1 MVKLLIALLVLAAF
15 AVGAALV
22 VGGRVPFLDN
32 HPVAAVVSAPATAPA
47 PSAALVKPPA
57 PVALVKPPAPP
68 AGFVVHDVP
77 PPAPVPPPDA
87 PGGLEAAIQ
96 RLRGAKP
103 DAPSNLPVPNLSAL
117 DLGLPAPAPPD
128 PPPLPLPPLLP
139 PPDRLL
145 TGPDPAPSILAGP
158 PPIPPP
164 AWTIVTSQGAR
175 WRPGRDASGPM
186 LVIDMGGGRVATVR
200 VDPAFT
206 ALAPDAASARVDF
219 LKQTILESF
228 PSRASQFRFARDG
241 SVAMLR

>member
-22 VGGRVPFLDN
+22 IGGRVPFLDN
-32 HPVAAVVSAPATAPA
+32 HPVAAVVSPVPAPAPA
-47 PSAALVKPPA
+47 PSAALLKPPA
-57 PVALVKPPAPP
+57 PA
-68 AGFVVHDVP
+68 AGFVVHNVP
-77 PPAPVPPPDA
+77 PPAPTLAPVPPPDA

-96 RLRGAKP
+96 RLRAAKP
-103 DAPSNLPVPNLSAL
+103 DAPTNLPVPNLSAL

-128 PPPLPLPPLLP
+128 PPPLPLPPSLP

-158 PPIPPP
+158 PPAPPP

-175 WRPGRDASGPM
+175 WRPGRDAGGPM